1 MGAEVSHPSL
11 AHTLARFSFSFSTAA
26 GRLHS
31 ALGGEML

>member
-11 AHTLARFSFSFSTAA
+11 AHTLARLSFNTAA